1 MSLGVLDVLAVAGF
15 DTRWRAKLVR
25 HQDDRYPT
33 RELLRN
39 DWFDLYQ
46 AYQGRPV
53 FHGVDH
59 IVSFYGL
66 SGTRAGFHGVY
77 RVLGFRPASKGLT
90 PASCPWATEWHRSAS
105 LFYNLKRDPRFDY
118 LRYRLIIDWGP
129 ATRAWVQKLANK
141 PILEIT
147 EPGQRLPPFD
157 DYLEFSLTF
166 GQLQDLFAAE
176 EAHRDW
182 RARLQAVGGVYLIL
196 AETTGDLY
204 VGSASGEGGIWS
216 RWREYAHTGHGGNG
230 LLRDLIRQDKAYPAN
245 FRFSVLQI
253 LPKTIARDEI
263 IRREA
268 IYKQKLGTRARG
280 LNLN

>member
-1 MSLGVLDVLAVAGF
+1 M
-15 DTRWRAKLVR
+15 
-25 HQDDRYPT
+25 
-33 RELLRN
+33 
-39 DWFDLYQ
+39 
-46 AYQGRPV
+46 
-53 FHGVDH
+53 
-59 IVSFYGL
+59 
-66 SGTRAGFHGVY
+66 
-77 RVLGFRPASKGLT
+77 
-90 PASCPWATEWHRSAS
+90 
-105 LFYNLKRDPRFDY
+105 
-118 LRYRLIIDWGP
+118 
-129 ATRAWVQKLANK
+129 
-141 PILEIT
+141 
-147 EPGQRLPPFD
+147 
-157 DYLEFSLTF
+157 
-166 GQLQDLFAAE
+166 QDLFAAE

-268 IYKQKLGTRARG
+268 IYKQQLGTRARG